1 MGKQVITALIFQS
14 IVFVSVCGC
23 CARYKHVRSGVT
35 ICARVH
41 GDLRVSDVFLYP
53 HPPYCLETL
62 SLNGPEAY
70 HFWLIWLATENS
82 GSAYCCPPLQGVTGT
97 RSLCPA
103 FYTRAVIRTQQVLR
117 LAEQVPLSTGVQTR
131 GAQSH
136 LY

>member
-1 MGKQVITALIFQS
+1 MGKQVITALIL
-14 IVFVSVCGC
+14 CL
-23 CARYKHVRSGVT
+23 CA
-35 ICARVH
+35 AAVH
-41 GDLRVSDVFLYP
+41 GTNMCAQVSPSVHVYRDLRMSDVFLCP

-62 SLNGPEAY
+62 SLNGPEAC

-97 RSLCPA
+97 CSLCPA
-103 FYTRAVIRTQQVLR
+103 FYTRAVTQTQQVPR